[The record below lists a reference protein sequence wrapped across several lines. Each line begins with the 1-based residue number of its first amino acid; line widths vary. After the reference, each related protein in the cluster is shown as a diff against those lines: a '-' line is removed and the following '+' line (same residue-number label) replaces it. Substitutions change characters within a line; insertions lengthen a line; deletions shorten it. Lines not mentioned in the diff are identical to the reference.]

1 MAQRRNAPQKRSIP
15 AKTKRGSISVP
26 ERLDA
31 LNQRERHAVLS
42 TDAKG
47 RPYTSLV
54 TFALLPGCAGAIFA
68 TPKETVKYRN
78 ILENPHVAL
87 LIDNRSNREEDLM
100 GAEAITIIGRA
111 RPVRRGKK
119 WKELT
124 RILVEKH
131 PALSGFVR
139 SPSTA
144 LVLIEISHC
153 IHVSQFQTVTRWDI
167 LSGLKF

>member
-1 MAQRRNAPQKRSIP
+1 MLQRRDTPRKWSIP
-15 AKTKRGSISVP
+15 ANTKKGSISVP
-26 ERLDA
+26 ERLDV

-54 TFALLPGCAGAIFA
+54 TFALLPGCAGAVFA
-68 TPKETVKYRN
+68 TPKGTAKYTN

-100 GAEAITIIGRA
+100 GAEAITVIGRA
-111 RPVRRGKK
+111 RPVRRGNK
-119 WKELT
+119 WKDLT

-167 LSGLKF
+167 IARS